1 MSFSSTSS
9 THSTTPSSILKSR
22 PSITSFSS
30 STKRRVSFSEEEE
43 VFEIAPMVYSGV
55 QMDWEMRLPT
65 FSGRCRETLRQHGL
79 SSSLVP
85 AVVPRHVAEAGSNG
99 DSVETIIAR
108 DSTNF
113 QVPVPALGFTL
124 FEMHKPAPSIMFLH
138 VYTSHPPLFLHCP
151 NFILCPFELVMR
163 TPPRLRTKSNMRM
176 THSRTIASL
185 AQQSRPPPKASTGGS
200 DLGPSLLA
208 AGDKVKESDPH
219 RLFDLAFGAV
229 STRAA

>member
-1 MSFSSTSS
+1 MV
-9 THSTTPSSILKSR
+9 
-22 PSITSFSS
+22 SS
-30 STKRRVSFSEEEE
+30 SHRCPPL
-43 VFEIAPMVYSGV
+43 I
-55 QMDWEMRLPT
+55 
-65 FSGRCRETLRQHGL
+65 GRAGL

-185 AQQSRPPPKASTGGS
+185 AQQSRPPPKGS
-200 DLGPSLLA
+200 FECKYETHCDTS
-208 AGDKVKESDPH
+208 
-219 RLFDLAFGAV
+219 
-229 STRAA
+229 